1 MAEQKNVHK
10 LKKASAYS
18 YSVTIP
24 KEIVEKYGWKEKQKM
39 SIRDKGNGKVEISD
53 WRKK

>member
-1 MAEQKNVHK
+1 MDKKHTVK
-10 LKKASAYS
+10 LTKAAGYS
-18 YSVTIP
+18 YTVVIP

-39 SIRDKGNGKVEISD
+39 TIEDKGQGKVVISD